1 MSSLPITIPHP
12 GLRKIAGFRQKISA
26 DWSAYPYNQ
35 AAHLPFRDPFSEFG
49 QLSILGERFPD
60 QATAFRLI
68 DCNHDGLLH
77 ASNFPSETDTLDVL
91 LGGPQPPIR
100 ILIFQRRRGCPA
112 KSWQLSSEHLK
123 MIFSRYHVQPCFV
136 HRLKSYRFAAG
147 PELYRSCTTTEDE
160 NSDNVESHS
169 MSDNLIMSKKL
180 NALVGRSA
188 DEPQYTIHHTY
199 HLLPLLFCVRC
210 CHQEA
215 SSTHVQ

>member
-1 MSSLPITIPHP
+1 MSSPPITIPHP
-12 GLRKIAGFRQKISA
+12 GLRKIAGFRQKSSA

-68 DCNHDGLLH
+68 DCNHHGFLR
-77 ASNFPSETDTLDVL
+77 ASSFPSETDTLDVL

-123 MIFSRYHVQPCFV
+123 KIFSRYHVQPCFV
-136 HRLKSYRFAAG
+136 HRLKSYRFSAS

-169 MSDNLIMSKKL
+169 TSDNLIMSKML

-199 HLLPLLFCVRC
+199 HLLPLLFYVRC
-210 CHQEA
+210 CH
-215 SSTHVQ
+215 